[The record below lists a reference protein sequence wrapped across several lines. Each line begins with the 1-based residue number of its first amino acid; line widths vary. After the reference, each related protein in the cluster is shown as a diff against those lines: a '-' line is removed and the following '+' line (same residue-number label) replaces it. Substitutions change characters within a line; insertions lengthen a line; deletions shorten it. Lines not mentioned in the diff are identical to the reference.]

1 MNWQSIALISA
12 AAVWLVAETI
22 YYRLFKRHS

>member
-1 MNWQSIALISA
+1 MNWQSIALIS